1 MYLPGLSDLIIY
13 GIAECHLLYS
23 APLDV
28 YVSEA
33 LSTLNFEEM
42 KDRIEK
48 EKVVSRL

>member
-13 GIAECHLLYS
+13 GIVECHLLYS
-23 APLDV
+23 VPIDE

-33 LSTLNFEEM
+33 LLTLKLEEM

-48 EKVVSRL
+48 EKVDSWL